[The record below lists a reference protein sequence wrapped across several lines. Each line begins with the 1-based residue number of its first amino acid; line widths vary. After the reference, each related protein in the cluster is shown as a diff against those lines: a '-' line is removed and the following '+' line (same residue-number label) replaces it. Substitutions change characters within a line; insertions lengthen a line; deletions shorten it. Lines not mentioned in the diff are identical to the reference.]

1 MSHTQAKFFEKI
13 SPKAAF
19 LPMTKTKKRK
29 IGDIGEEIACK
40 YLRKK
45 DYKILDRNFLKSFG
59 EIDIIAQDGN
69 RLVFIEVKARS
80 TENFGIGRDAIDDE
94 KLRKIKNASIFY
106 IKRNVKYQPLIRY
119 DLIEILGNDV
129 ARHLKA
135 IM

>member
-1 MSHTQAKFFEKI
+1 M
-13 SPKAAF
+13 F
-19 LPMTKTKKRK
+19 LIFTNKKRT
-29 IGDIGEEIACK
+29 DIYGKLGEDIACK
-40 YLRKK
+40 YLKK
-45 DYKILDRNFLKSFG
+45 QGYKILKRNYLCPLG

-80 TENFGIGRDAIDDE
+80 TENFGIGRDAVDDE

-106 IKRNVKYQPLIRY
+106 IKRNVKSQPFIRY

-129 ARHLKA
+129 AKHLKA